1 MFSHPD
7 YDGHEALLFTKDAA
21 SGLRALIAIHD
32 TTLGPAFGGCRMYPY
47 ASEQHAMTDVLRLS
61 RGMTYKAAI
70 CELPYGGGKSVMIA
84 DPRRDKTPAL
94 LHAMGRIIEGLGGRY
109 ITADDVG
116 TTLADLIIMREVTCH
131 TAGATAAA
139 QQALPATAFGVF
151 EALRA
156 AAEVCLGRSDLEGL
170 RVAVQGLGNVGMPL
184 CGYLSAAGAAL
195 VVSDLD
201 GNRCAQAAATYG
213 ATLAAPEEIHAQ
225 HVDVFVP
232 AALGAVLNDATIP
245 CLRCRVVCGGA
256 NNQLAEARH
265 DAALAV
271 RGIVFV
277 PDYLANAGGVID
289 FHQETIDDQ
298 PDAASRCGPWAS
310 TTGCAASTSNPTS
323 MNSSSAS
330 TAGAPGMPHS
340 DPCSA
345 SPAAHQPLSYKMLIS
360 RKQRHKALLRNVR
373 LFQERMGIFE
383 PIDFIFDDQSEK
395 IHLLN
400 RGIGL
405 ERARI
410 DWQF

>member
-7 YDGHEALLFTKDAA
+7 YDGHEVLLFTQEAA

-70 CELPYGGGKSVMIA
+70 CELPYGGGKSVIIA

-94 LHAMGRIIEGLGGRY
+94 LHAMGRIIEGLGGCY

-116 TTLADLIIMREVTCH
+116 TLADLIIMREVTCH

-184 CGYLSAAGAAL
+184 CGYLWAAGAAL

-201 GNRCAQAAATYG
+201 ANRCARAAATYG
-213 ATLAAPEEIHAQ
+213 ATVAAPEEIHTQ
-225 HVDVFVP
+225 HVDVFAP

-245 CLRCRVVCGGA
+245 CLRCRVVCGG
-256 NNQLAEARH
+256 
-265 DAALAV
+265 V
-271 RGIVFV
+271 
-277 PDYLANAGGVID
+277 
-289 FHQETIDDQ
+289 
-298 PDAASRCGPWAS
+298 
-310 TTGCAASTSNPTS
+310 
-323 MNSSSAS
+323 M
-330 TAGAPGMPHS
+330 
-340 DPCSA
+340 
-345 SPAAHQPLSYKMLIS
+345 
-360 RKQRHKALLRNVR
+360 
-373 LFQERMGIFE
+373 
-383 PIDFIFDDQSEK
+383 
-395 IHLLN
+395 
-400 RGIGL
+400 
-405 ERARI
+405 
-410 DWQF
+410 

>member
-7 YDGHEALLFTKDAA
+7 YDGHEALLFAQDAA

-70 CELPYGGGKSVMIA
+70 CELPYGGGKSVIIA

-109 ITADDVG
+109 IAADDVG
-116 TTLADLIIMREVTCH
+116 TTLADLVIMREVTRH
-131 TAGATAAA
+131 TAAATAAA
-139 QQALPATAFGVF
+139 EQALPVTAFGVF

-156 AAEVCLGRSDLEGL
+156 AAEVCFGRSDLEGL

-201 GNRCAQAAATYG
+201 ANRCAQAAATYG
-213 ATLAAPEEIHAQ
+213 ATVAAPEEIHTQ
-225 HVDVFVP
+225 HVDVFAP

-245 CLRCRVVCGGA
+245 CLRCRV
-256 NNQLAEARH
+256 
-265 DAALAV
+265 AV

-289 FHQETIDDQ
+289 FHQETIDDR
-298 PDAASRCGPWAS
+298 PDAVLASVARIGAI
-310 TTGCAASTSNPTS
+310 TRDVLRCAAAT
-323 MNSSSAS
+323 
-330 TAGAPGMPHS
+330 GAT
-340 DPCSA
+340 
-345 SPAAHQPLSYKMLIS
+345 PLSV
-360 RKQRHKALLRNVR
+360 AD
-373 LFQERMGIFE
+373 GIV
-383 PIDFIFDDQSEK
+383 
-395 IHLLN
+395 
-400 RGIGL
+400 
-405 ERARI
+405 RARI
-410 DWQF
+410 RRAKGARALIR